1 MFSTGLSSAREGRKR
16 LSEISWAGPGGPSC
30 RDEPSVE
37 HNGELSFGFA
47 PLPRRHFPFR
57 GDISQDEVEQFDRC
71 FVGWKMAARFYGA
84 TQLRVRW
91 DDPCGS
97 GYPAVPAGWAPLGRG
112 DFVC

>member
-16 LSEISWAGPGGPSC
+16 LSEISWAGPGLPSC

-71 FVGWKMAARFYGA
+71 FIGGKMAAQANANLA
-84 TQLRVRW
+84 TMEDDSVAVR
-91 DDPCGS
+91 GS
-97 GYPAVPAGWAPLGRG
+97 PPWR
-112 DFVC
+112 